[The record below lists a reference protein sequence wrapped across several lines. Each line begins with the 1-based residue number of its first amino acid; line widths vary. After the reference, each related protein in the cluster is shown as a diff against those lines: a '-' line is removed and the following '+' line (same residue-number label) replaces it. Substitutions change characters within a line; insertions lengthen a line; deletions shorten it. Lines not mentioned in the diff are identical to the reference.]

1 MKHFYKLIILSL
13 GILVSQHVSAQKR
26 ILDTPLASPKSVG
39 SARPAENST
48 NSSAPRGSAFFSE
61 DFSNG
66 LDGSTAYGPWTTYDN
81 ADGTLWH
88 MNTPQSPEGSFNQ
101 GIPPLASTT
110 ASNGWVI
117 FNMSEHLDEDTS
129 FFSTYF
135 TGHLTSPEINM
146 TSLNSVVVNF
156 QHYFVYCCYPYSP
169 LTLEVSTDN
178 VSWISFPAQG
188 DFFESAN
195 ELSDN
200 PMNTSVDI
208 SCVAANQPSVWIR
221 FSYNSIEQD
230 GYFAYLWG
238 IDDVTIGENTVTND
252 LAISE
257 IVNGDIYTSFEY
269 QRIPLEQVV
278 PAADGGMIAGVIFS
292 NLGVYTQP
300 NVTAVAEFLNSTGA
314 VIHTYESVASDILS
328 QVTDTVCP
336 ANMTYTSFL
345 PTGFEPTETGTYTLR
360 ITISGDS
367 TDLTPA
373 NNTMEKS
380 FIITTDEYG
389 HDIEDELNF
398 NTVAQLVDGSTTQY
412 QPAGWGNY
420 FQCPNDGS
428 TAYGIYARFGNNSQN
443 DVEFKVELLEHDA
456 TVGVNDASP
465 VAEEFYV
472 MTSDMHS
479 GDFYYFPFDASAD
492 MYPGL
497 FYFADVLRDAP
508 GAGRLTMRV
517 NVGPDSDLSTGAYER
532 AGSGEYVWFLFQNI
546 TPAVRLVLSERA
558 VPISTND
565 LDENISDIVMYPN
578 PASSNIQSTITLEN
592 SEHIAWEIRDLNG
605 KLVKYSNVG
614 RMTAGENFISIPV
627 EELLQG
633 NYMMNFVISG
643 KKVVSKPFTI
653 QR

>member
-1 MKHFYKLIILSL
+1 MKHFYQLILAAICLL
-13 GILVSQHVSAQKR
+13 ANQNFSAQKR
-26 ILDTPLASPKSVG
+26 ILETPIASPTNVG
-39 SARPAENST
+39 LTRSAAQGQVNPSL
-48 NSSAPRGSAFFSE
+48 RGSAFFSE

-66 LDGSTAYGPWTTYDN
+66 LDGSTPFGAWTTYDN

-88 MNTPQSPEGSFNQ
+88 MNTAQSPEGTFNQ

-129 FFSTYF
+129 FFETYF
-135 TGHLTSPEINM
+135 TGHLTSPEMNM
-146 TSLNSVVVNF
+146 TSLNSVVVDF

-221 FSYNSIEQD
+221 FSYNTAEQT

-257 IVNGDIYTSFEY
+257 IVNGDIYSSFEY

-292 NLGVYTQP
+292 NKGVYTQS
-300 NVTAVAEFLNSTGA
+300 NVTVLAEFLDSAGT
-314 VIHTYESVASDILS
+314 VIHTYQSDPFEVLS
-328 QVTDTVCP
+328 QATDTVCP
-336 ANMTYTSFL
+336 ANMSYTSFL
-345 PTGFEPTETGTYTLR
+345 PTGFEPTELGTYTLR
-360 ITISGDS
+360 ITLSGDS
-367 TDLTPA
+367 TDITPDD
-373 NNTMEKS
+373 NMMEKS

-443 DVEFKVELLEHDA
+443 DVEFKVELLEHDT

-465 VAEEFYV
+465 MAEEFYV
-472 MTSDMHS
+472 MTSDMHN

-492 MYPGL
+492 MYPGM

-558 VPISTND
+558 VPIATNE
-565 LDENISDIVMYPN
+565 LDETVSDIVMYPN

-605 KLVKYSNVG
+605 KLVKYKNVG
-614 RMTAGENFISIPV
+614 RMTAGENLISV
-627 EELLQG
+627 SVDEVQQG
-633 NYMMNFVISG
+633 NYMMNFIISG

>member
-1 MKHFYKLIILSL
+1 MKNIFTLLLLALSAFVVN
-13 GILVSQHVSAQKR
+13 GQKR
-26 ILDTPLASPKSVG
+26 IIDTPIASPVKPG
-39 SARPAENST
+39 LIRYWHSASGAQVS
-48 NSSAPRGSAFFSE
+48 RGSAFFSE

-66 LDGSTAYGPWTTYDN
+66 LDGSTAYGAWTTYDN

-88 MNTPQSPEGSFNQ
+88 MNTAQSPEGTFNQ

-117 FNMSEHLDEDTS
+117 FNMAEHLDEDTT

-135 TGHLTSPEINM
+135 TGHLTSPEMNM
-146 TSLNSVVVNF
+146 TNLNSVVVNF

-178 VSWISFPAQG
+178 SSWISFPAQG

-200 PMNTSVDI
+200 PMNTSIDI

-221 FSYNSIEQD
+221 FSYNSIEQN

-238 IDDVTIGENTVTND
+238 IDDVSIGENTVTND

-257 IVNGDIYTSFEY
+257 IVNGDIYSSFEY

-278 PAADGGMIAGVIFS
+278 PAANGGMIAGVVFS
-292 NLGVYTQP
+292 NEGVYTQP
-300 NVTAVAEFLNSTGA
+300 NVKALVEFLDSTGT
-314 VIHTYESVASDILS
+314 VIHTYLSDSSDVLS
-328 QVTDTVCP
+328 QATDTLCP
-336 ANMTYTSFL
+336 ATMDYTSFL
-345 PTGFEPTETGTYTLR
+345 QTGFEPTETGTYTLR
-360 ITISGDS
+360 ITLSGDS
-367 TDLTPA
+367 ADVTPE

-389 HDIEDELNF
+389 HDVEEDLNF
-398 NTVAQLVDGSTTQY
+398 NTVAQLVDGSTTEY
-412 QPAGWGNY
+412 QPVGWGNY
-420 FQCPNDGS
+420 FQCPNEGS

-443 DVEFKVELLEHDA
+443 DVEFKIELLEHD
-456 TVGVNDASP
+456 TTGSVNDAVP

-472 MTSDMHS
+472 MASDMHN
-479 GDFYYFPFDASAD
+479 GDFYYMPFDASAE
-492 MYPGL
+492 MFPGY
-497 FYFADVLRDAP
+497 FYFADVLRDSP
-508 GAGRLTMRV
+508 GPGRLTMRV

-546 TPAVRLVLSERA
+546 TPAVRLVVSERA
-558 VPISTND
+558 VPISQ
-565 LDENISDIVMYPN
+565 DEVKAEINSIAVYPN
-578 PASSNIQSTITLEN
+578 PASNILQTVLTTEN
-592 SEHIAWEIRDLNG
+592 AEHVAWEIRDVSG
-605 KLVKYSNVG
+605 KLIKYLNIGILAS
-614 RMTAGENFISIPV
+614 GENAISVPV
-627 EELLQG
+627 EELNQG
-633 NYMMNFVISG
+633 NYFINFVLSG
-643 KKVVSKPFTI
+643 KKVISKPFSI

>member
-1 MKHFYKLIILSL
+1 MRNIFTLFALFFVVI
-13 GILVSQHVSAQKR
+13 GATAQKR
-26 ILDTPLASPKSVG
+26 VIDAPLSSPIKPGLYRSHQ
-39 SARPAENST
+39 NT
-48 NSSAPRGSAFFSE
+48 TMTSSLRGSAFFSE

-66 LDGSTAYGPWTTYDN
+66 LDGSTPFGAWTTYDN

-88 MNTPQSPEGSFNQ
+88 MNTPQSPEGTFNQ
-101 GIPPLASTT
+101 GIPALASTT

-117 FNMSEHLDEDTS
+117 FNMSEHLDIDTS

-135 TGHLTSPEINM
+135 TGHLTSPEMNM

-178 VSWISFPAQG
+178 VTWMSFPAQG
-188 DFFESAN
+188 DFSEAAN

-221 FSYNSIEQD
+221 FSYNSIEQT

-257 IVNGDIYTSFEY
+257 IVNGDIYTSYEY
-269 QRIPLEQVV
+269 QRIPLEQLV
-278 PAADGGMIAGVIFS
+278 PAADGGMIAGVVFS
-292 NLGVYTQP
+292 NDGVYTQP
-300 NVTAVAEFLNSTGA
+300 NVTVLAEFLDSTGA
-314 VIHTYESVASDILS
+314 VIHTYESDSSDILS
-328 QVTDTVCP
+328 QATDTICP
-336 ANMTYTSFL
+336 ANMNYTSFL
-345 PTGFEPTETGTYTLR
+345 STGFEPTEIGTYTLR
-360 ITISGDS
+360 ITLLGDS
-367 TDLTPA
+367 ADLTPE

-380 FIITTDEYG
+380 FIVTTDEYG
-389 HDIEDELNF
+389 QDIESELNF

-420 FQCPNDGS
+420 FQCPNEGS

-443 DVEFKVELLEHDA
+443 DVEFKVELLEHD
-456 TVGVNDASP
+456 TTIGLNDASA

-492 MYPGL
+492 LYPGQY
-497 FYFADVLRDAP
+497 YFADVLREAAGP
-508 GAGRLTMRV
+508 GRFTMRV

-532 AGSGEYVWFLFQNI
+532 AGSGQYVWFLFQNI

-558 VPISTND
+558 VPINT
-565 LDENISDIVMYPN
+565 DEIEVAASEVVIYPN
-578 PASSNIQSTITLEN
+578 PASAFVQSTVTLAN
-592 SEHIAWEIRDLNG
+592 PEHIAWEIRDLNG
-605 KLVKYSNVG
+605 KLMKFKNVG
-614 RMTAGENFISIPV
+614 RLPAGQSLINVPV
-627 EELLQG
+627 DEMSQG
-633 NYMMNFVISG
+633 NYMINFVISG
-643 KKVVSKPFTI
+643 KKVVSKPFVI